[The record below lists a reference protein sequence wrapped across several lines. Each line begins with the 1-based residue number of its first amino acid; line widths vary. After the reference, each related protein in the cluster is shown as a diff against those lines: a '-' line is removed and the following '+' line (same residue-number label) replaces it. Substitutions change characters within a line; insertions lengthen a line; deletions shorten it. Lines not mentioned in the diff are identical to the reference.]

1 MTRGSPAPETGPE
14 RDRNP
19 RSDAGPANI
28 GTFEI
33 LGELGRGGMGV
44 VYRARDPR
52 LDREV
57 ALKVLPPE
65 IASDPERLQR
75 LRREARLL
83 ASLNH
88 PNIGAIYSLE
98 ETADGGYVLVLEL
111 IEGASLRERLEA
123 GPCPTAEA
131 TRLAEQIAGA
141 LEAAH
146 NRGVIH
152 RDLKPDNIR
161 LTPEGTVKV
170 LDFGLAFNENARGP
184 GIVAGVAPERGPT
197 GAAGPMRE
205 DGPSPEAAASVSEPR
220 VTGTDDDGAT
230 QVTAGP
236 SGLIEGTPG
245 YMSPEQARGADQD
258 RRTDLFSFGCIL
270 FECLAG
276 RAAFGGST
284 WMERIAASL
293 SIEPDWDALPASTP
307 PPVREMVRLCL
318 RKDPAERLSSM
329 TEVRRILEAGV
340 DERTFVL
347 PAGGFGSAGPVTPG
361 NLPRQLNRFVG
372 REREITEVMQLMA
385 KVSLLT
391 LTGVGGG
398 GKTRLALR
406 VAEEFEAA
414 FPDGRWLAELGPLS
428 DPEQVAATVA
438 RVLGLREEPG
448 RSLPD
453 LIAAGVGQRS
463 VLVILDNCEHLLD
476 AAGHLAEHLLQA
488 CPRLKILVTS
498 REPLGIGGETV
509 WRVPSLATTPTAE
522 GSPGE
527 AAELFVDRA
536 RSVVPAFRLE
546 GGAIAIVQKICAR
559 LDGIPLAI
567 ELAASRVRLLSVEQ
581 ILAKLDDRFRLL
593 TGGSRTAL
601 ERHQTLR
608 ATVDWSYGL
617 LSAAEKRLLR
627 HLSVFAGGWTLEAA
641 TAVSGADADEFEVL
655 DSLAHLVDKSLVAM
669 EEAGG
674 AVRYRMLET
683 VRQFAREELD
693 RSNEGG
699 DARERHLRF
708 FLSLAEDGE
717 AGLKGRDQKAW
728 LERLEV
734 EHENMLSA
742 LRWAPS
748 CADGTETALRLAA
761 ALTSFWLA
769 RGHFVLG
776 RAAVAEVLALPG
788 VMPPERTTAAEE
800 AGTEP
805 LHPDLVAH
813 PLLRARML
821 TAAGT
826 LALGQG
832 EWPVARHHFEDAL
845 DLWRGLGDRAGIS
858 RASNLLGVV
867 LLRLGEVAAARR
879 SMEESLELARALG
892 ERSMLPSV
900 LNNLGS
906 LAMNRQDN
914 EAAYRHFEEAALIL
928 RDLGNRLHLAVALG
942 NQGHVAQRLGDT
954 AAADRCYSESLAL
967 HLELGNRPGA
977 AGTLTLLG
985 QSAWTRGEYAEARR
999 RWTEALTCY
1008 RDIGSRRGEA
1018 DILNNLGLLAL
1029 DEENLAEAG
1038 PLFEESLAIQR
1049 ELGSLPREA
1058 LVLANLGLVRHREG
1072 RRPEAAE
1079 CYRRSLEIRADAE
1092 EFAEAIGLIEGSA
1105 ALAAETGRFVDAAR
1119 LIGAAQQMR
1128 VAFSRSIPE
1137 PELRRL
1143 EEIRAKIRGA
1153 LGEER
1158 CGAAEADGER
1168 MTPGEAI
1175 RVAMDGLEPAS

>member
-1 MTRGSPAPETGPE
+1 MNRE
-14 RDRNP
+14 
-19 RSDAGPANI
+19 SDTGPANI

-44 VYRARDPR
+44 VYRALDPR

-65 IASDPERLQR
+65 IASDPDRLQR

-98 ETADGGYVLVLEL
+98 EATDGSFVLVLEL
-111 IEGASLRERLEA
+111 IEGVSLRERLEA
-123 GPCPTAEA
+123 GPCPTGEA

-170 LDFGLAFNENARGP
+170 LDFGLAFNENARAP
-184 GIVAGVAPERGPT
+184 GILGGKASPVGPVLEAGAADPGFPAT
-197 GAAGPMRE
+197 GASGE
-205 DGPSPEAAASVSEPR
+205 D
-220 VTGTDDDGAT
+220 AT

-236 SGLIEGTPG
+236 SGMIEGTPG

-284 WMERIAASL
+284 WMERIATTL
-293 SIEPDWDALPASTP
+293 SVEPDWDALPASTP

-340 DERTFVL
+340 DERTVVFS
-347 PAGGFGSAGPVTPG
+347 PGSPGSAGSAPPG

-372 REREITEVMQLMA
+372 REREITEVMQWMA

-428 DPEQVAATVA
+428 DPEQVAVTVA

-476 AAGHLAEHLLQA
+476 AAGRLAEHLLQA

-509 WRVPSLATTPTAE
+509 WRVPSLATTPTGE
-522 GSPGE
+522 GSVGE
-527 AAELFVDRA
+527 AAELFFDRA

-546 GGAIAIVQKICAR
+546 GGTIAIVQKICAR

-617 LSAAEKRLLR
+617 LSAEEKRLLR
-627 HLSVFAGGWTLEAA
+627 HLSVFAGGWTLEGA
-641 TAVSGADADEFEVL
+641 TAVSGAEADEFEVL
-655 DSLAHLVDKSLVAM
+655 DSLAHLVDKSLAAM
-669 EEAGG
+669 EESRG
-674 AVRYRMLET
+674 AVRYRTLET

-699 DARERHLRF
+699 GSRDRHLRF
-708 FLSLAEDGE
+708 FLRLAEDGE
-717 AGLKGRDQKAW
+717 AGLKGRDQKEW

-776 RAAVAEVLALPG
+776 RAAVADVLALPA
-788 VMPPERTTAAEE
+788 VMPRDRTIAVDGGE
-800 AGTEP
+800 TEP
-805 LHPDLVAH
+805 LRPELVAH
-813 PLLRARML
+813 PLLSARVL

-832 EWPVARHHFEDAL
+832 EWPVARRYFEDAL
-845 DLWRGLGDRAGIS
+845 DLWRGLRDLAGIS

-928 RDLGNRLHLAVALG
+928 RELGNRLHLAVALG
-942 NQGHVAQRLGDT
+942 NQGHVAQKLGDT
-954 AAADRCYSESLAL
+954 AAADRCYGESLAL
-967 HLELGNRPGA
+967 HQELGNRPGA

-985 QSAWTRGEYAEARR
+985 QSAWTRGDHAEARR

-1018 DILNNLGLLAL
+1018 DILNNLGLLAI
-1029 DEENLAEAG
+1029 DEEDLAAAG

-1072 RRPEAAE
+1072 RRLEAAG
-1079 CYRRSLEIRADAE
+1079 CYRRSLEIRSNAQ

-1105 ALAAETGRFVDAAR
+1105 ALAAETGRFVEAAR
-1119 LIGAAQQMR
+1119 LTGAARQMR
-1128 VAFSRSIPE
+1128 SAFSRSTPE
-1137 PELRRL
+1137 RESRRL
-1143 EEIRAKIRGA
+1143 EEIRARIREV
-1153 LGEER
+1153 LGE
-1158 CGAAEADGER
+1158 GPYAAAEADGER
-1168 MTPGEAI
+1168 MTPAEAI
-1175 RVAMDGLEPAS
+1175 RAAIDGLGSIS